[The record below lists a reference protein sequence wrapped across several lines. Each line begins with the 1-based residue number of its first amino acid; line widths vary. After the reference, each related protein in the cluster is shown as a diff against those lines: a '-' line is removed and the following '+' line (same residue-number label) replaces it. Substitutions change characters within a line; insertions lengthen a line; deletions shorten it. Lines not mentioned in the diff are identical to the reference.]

1 MRLQNEAS
9 HPPVLFSQPCSA
21 CGAPWPWLRAPSVVP
36 EGLGELSQLV
46 RAENQSTVSSS
57 AAKLLQ
63 REPIAGQGIQS

>member
-1 MRLQNEAS
+1 MR
-9 HPPVLFSQPCSA
+9 HPILLFSLASPA
-21 CGAPWPWLRAPSVVP
+21 LPVGLPGPGLRAPGVVP

-63 REPIAGQGIQS
+63 REPISGQGIQS